1 MKFREMEDKSLEQIR
16 YNPYTTGT
24 HKEKK
29 EGKCIDI
36 KKVSAI
42 ASILNIL
49 NNRGLYN
56 EAQKNLRS
64 KQEEPSLK
72 EIIGEMIRM
81 VEEDIES
88 KEDSLCEKS
97 LG

>member
-16 YNPYTTGT
+16 YNPYTTRT

-29 EGKCIDI
+29 EGKCKKI

-56 EAQKNLRS
+56 EAQKNLRN

-72 EIIGEMIRM
+72 EIISEMIIM

-88 KEDSLCEKS
+88 KEDSLYEKS

>member
-1 MKFREMEDKSLEQIR
+1 MKFKEMEDKSIEQIR
-16 YNPYTTGT
+16 YNPYTAGM
-24 HKEKK
+24 HKEIKK
-29 EGKCIDI
+29 GKCTEI

-42 ASILNIL
+42 ASILNVL

-56 EAQKNLRS
+56 EAQRNLRNS
-64 KQEEPSLK
+64 KEEPTLK
-72 EIIGEMIRM
+72 DVMNEMLRI

-88 KEDSLCEKS
+88 KEGSLGEKS